1 MNSEKN
7 CFKSGD
13 KEDRMAELYGGHVVA
28 KYLREVENVG
38 AIFSLSGGHI
48 DRIYDG
54 FHEYGMRLIDVRHE
68 QAAAMMAHAWSIYT
82 GSPGVCLV
90 TAGPGFTNT
99 LTGVVNAYQ
108 ENAPV
113 VVLSGTAPLKDRS
126 RGALQE
132 INQVDMIKSTVKWSD
147 TCLDVKRIPQYLFTA
162 FRQAVSGR
170 PGPVFLELPPD
181 ILNVTV
187 AEEQLIWPSKG
198 SVAPKPGP
206 DPNLIGP
213 AADLINQAK
222 KPFVIAGSGMT
233 LSGCDDAFKKFIDV
247 AGIPF
252 ALINTG
258 RGTLPDDHPL
268 SIWDGG
274 LMGILTALSQA
285 DLVIALGLRFNWL
298 LMFGEVFPQAKMLR
312 VDIDPTEID
321 RNRAADVGL
330 VGDLGLTLAQL
341 SEAVQEKDHMPW
353 RDALR
358 DAYMPLIQEEINSRQ
373 KPSAPIHPARMVAQV
388 REAVGDD
395 ALYIIDGGDT
405 PYFGLTTLQATEKA
419 SVIGAAGGQFGCL
432 GTGLPFGL
440 AAKAA
445 RPEKTVVVINGDG
458 SFGLNAMEL
467 DTAVRH
473 DLPVICIINN
483 DCAWGMIK
491 HGQEI
496 CYGDERVC
504 GSELGA
510 VHYEKMA
517 EALGGYGELVEKDAD
532 LIPAVKRA
540 VKSGKPACINVMTDP
555 SVVSPATLQFVE
567 GFKME

>member
-1 MNSEKN
+1 
-7 CFKSGD
+7 
-13 KEDRMAELYGGHVVA
+13 MAELYGGHVVA

-113 VVLSGTAPLKDRS
+113 VVLSGTAPVKDRS

-170 PGPVFLELPPD
+170 PGPVYLELPPD

-198 SVAPKPGP
+198 SVAAKPGP

-213 AADLINQAK
+213 AADLINQAQ
-222 KPFVIAGSGMT
+222 KPFVIAGSGMA
-233 LSGCDDAFKKFIDV
+233 LSGCDDAFKKFIEV

-285 DLVIALGLRFNWL
+285 DLVIALGIRFNWL

-341 SEAVQEKDHMPW
+341 SEAVQKKDHKPW

-405 PYFGLTTLQATEKA
+405 SYFGLTTLQATEKA

-473 DLPVICIINN
+473 NLPVICIINN

-510 VHYEKMA
+510 VHYETMA